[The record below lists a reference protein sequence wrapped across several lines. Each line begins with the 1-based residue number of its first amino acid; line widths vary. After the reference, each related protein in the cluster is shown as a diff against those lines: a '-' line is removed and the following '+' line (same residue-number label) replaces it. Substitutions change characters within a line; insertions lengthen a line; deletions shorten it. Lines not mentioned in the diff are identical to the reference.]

1 LTDQVY
7 GYLYY
12 ILVVKNDF
20 QSTLPPSPDYYKNIF
35 ELQYTFFRYFSC
47 VYFFISSSKFNTYVY
62 KHTLYPTQTK
72 YLSLDSPTQQKN
84 STKCLIVGIKCDNC
98 LSPKKSPRSPLET
111 SFRHIYLHLIF
122 VLEFLCL
129 RKKKL

>member
-1 LTDQVY
+1 MTDQVY

-47 VYFFISSSKFNTYVY
+47 VYFFISSSKFNTYIY
-62 KHTLYPTQTK
+62 KHTLYPTQEIFVSRFPDPK
-72 YLSLDSPTQQKN
+72 KN
-84 STKCLIVGIKCDNC
+84 SPKCLIVGIKCDNC
-98 LSPKKSPRSPLET
+98 LSPKKKSPFPIRDLIS
-111 SFRHIYLHLIF
+111 SHLFAFNFCPRIS
-122 VLEFLCL
+122 VPKQKNLT
-129 RKKKL
+129 